1 MQKHNLL
8 AKKLKKQILSI
19 NVSIES
25 FFNKF
30 KNLNLKNIKAI
41 FDSNYKLFWGIGA
54 FVILTISYFLS
65 PTAYD
70 KPATKQMIKNQIL
83 NRYNFD
89 IKFNEKITYALLP
102 RPHFK
107 SKNLSI
113 LENDKIIGNVKNFKI
128 FISINKLFSFNK
140 FETKDLILDRTEF
153 SMLKDDFSFFNKLL
167 VIEPSKNEII
177 IKNSEIFFK
186 DKSDDVIFICKILNG
201 KFYYDSKN
209 LKNIFSSKNE
219 VFKIPFKTI
228 IKNDKFNKTILSE
241 LNSKKIRLNLKNTI
255 DYTNLIKKGL
265 LEILVINKSTKLQ
278 YKLDKDS
285 LRFKSKN
292 TNNPYQGLVDFKPF
306 YLSTEFNYEGL
317 SLKDLFKDD
326 SIFVDLIKNE
336 AFTNKNLN
344 SNISLN
350 VKDITNIDE
359 LNNLSLKINLQEGI
373 IDLSDTNIMWKDD
386 LKIELSESL
395 LVYDE
400 NQINLVGKVFLNFK
414 NIDDFYKSFQIKKNA
429 RKKINQIQ
437 LDFNY
442 NFDKRKITFDNVK
455 IDNSPNLKIQKFIDK
470 FNSDENKTLNKIL
483 FKNFVSNFFVTYAG

>member
-25 FFNKF
+25 YFN
-30 KNLNLKNIKAI
+30 NLKNFKLKSIKAK

-54 FVILTISYFLS
+54 FVILTISYFLA

-70 KPATKQMIKNQIL
+70 KPATQKMIKNQIL
-83 NRYNFD
+83 KKYNID

-102 RPHFK
+102 KPHFK
-107 SKNLSI
+107 SKNISI

-128 FISINKLFSFNK
+128 FISINKLYSFHK
-140 FETKDLILDRTEF
+140 FQTKDLILDKAEF

-167 VIEPSKNEII
+167 VIEPSKNEIR

-228 IKNDKFNKTILSE
+228 IKNDKFNKIILSE
-241 LNSKKIRLNLKNTI
+241 LNSKKIRLNLENTI

-278 YKLDKDS
+278 YELDKDS

-336 AFTNKNLN
+336 AFSNKNLN
-344 SNISLN
+344 SKISLN

-373 IDLSDTNIMWKDD
+373 IDLSDSNIMWKDD

-414 NIDDFYKSFQIKKNA
+414 NIDDFYKSFQIKKKA

-470 FNSDENKTLNKIL
+470 FNSDENKILNKIL
-483 FKNFVSNFFVTYAG
+483 FKNFVSNFFVSYAG

>member
-89 IKFNEKITYALLP
+89 IKFNEKIPYALLP

-128 FISINKLFSFNK
+128 FISIDRLFSFDK
-140 FETKDLILDRTEF
+140 FETKNLVLDNTEF
-153 SMLKDDFSFFNKLL
+153 SLLNNDFSFFSKLL
-167 VIEPSKNEII
+167 QTEPSKNEII

-186 DKSDDVIFICKILNG
+186 DNSDDVIFICKILNG
-201 KFYYDSKN
+201 KFYYDSNK
-209 LKNIFSSKNE
+209 LQNIFSSKNE
-219 VFKIPFKTI
+219 IFKIPFKII
-228 IKNDKFNKTILSE
+228 IKNDKFNKIMFSE
-241 LNSKKIRLNLKNTI
+241 LNSKKIRLNLENKI
-255 DYTNLIKKGL
+255 DYTDSIKKGL

-278 YKLDKDS
+278 YELDKDS
-285 LRFKSKN
+285 LRFNSKN
-292 TNNPYQGLVDFKPF
+292 INNTYQGLIDFKPF
-306 YLSTEFNYEGL
+306 YLSTEFNYAGL
-317 SLKDLFKDD
+317 NLKDLFKDD
-326 SIFVDLIKNE
+326 SIFTELIKNE
-336 AFTNKNLN
+336 IFTNKNLN

-350 VKDITNIDE
+350 IKDITNINE

-373 IDLSDTNIMWKDD
+373 IDLSKTNIMWKDD
-386 LKIELSESL
+386 LKIELPESL
-395 LVYDE
+395 LLYDE
-400 NQINLVGKVFLNFK
+400 NQINLVGKMVLNFE
-414 NIDDFYKSFQIKKNA
+414 NIDDFYKSFQVKKNA
-429 RKKINQIQ
+429 RKKIDEIQ

-442 NFDKRKITFDNVK
+442 NFDKKKISFDNVK
-455 IDNSPNLKIQKFIDK
+455 IDNKPNLKIQKFIDK
-470 FNSDENKTLNKIL
+470 FNSNENKMLNKIL
-483 FKNFVSNFFVTYAG
+483 FKTFVSSFFVTYAG